1 MNVAPMDYKMDAV
14 ESAFG
19 IGCVPIKVA
28 LALMEANEDVTLD
41 ENGETV
47 SVWDEILG
55 ERRNVA

>member
-1 MNVAPMDYKMDAV
+1 MPTIEETFGNGCNLKNVLYAMLEPD
-14 ESAFG
+14 
-19 IGCVPIKVA
+19 
-28 LALMEANEDVTLD
+28 EDVVLD